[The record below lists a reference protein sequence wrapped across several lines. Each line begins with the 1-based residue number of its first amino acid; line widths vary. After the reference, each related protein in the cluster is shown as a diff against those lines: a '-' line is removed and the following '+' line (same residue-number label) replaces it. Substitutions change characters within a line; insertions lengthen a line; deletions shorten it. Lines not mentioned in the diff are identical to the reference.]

1 MWYKVGGM
9 RNYSRGGG
17 LRGRAGMRFK
27 PIPKVEEFYR
37 PMRVVV
43 KRVSKHR
50 NSIWGD
56 YENGTSLART
66 FREHRV
72 REWAGK
78 R

>member
-1 MWYKVGGM
+1 M

-27 PIPKVEEFYR
+27 PIPKAEFYR

-56 YENGTSLART
+56 YENGTSLAHSGNT
-66 FREHRV
+66 ESGNGLV
-72 REWAGK
+72 GGNEVY
-78 R
+78 